1 MRISA
6 LTIRDF
12 KGIREV
18 SLDTDRE
25 LILVA
30 GKNGAGKS
38 SALDA
43 ITVLLMGKDAM
54 PAEPI
59 RRGSDSGEI
68 VAKLDGFIVKRTF
81 TRKEDGTFG
90 GSLTITSPDGA
101 KYPSPQGWLDAR
113 INALG
118 CDPIAFMASKPAEQ
132 AETLRKI
139 AGVDVTAIDA
149 ARKSAFDSRT
159 EIGRVG
165 KLEVGA
171 LDAMP
176 HYDDAPDTEVEPE
189 VVSPAL
195 VTAPVVSAAAI
206 ADELSAAQR
215 TVESK
220 ASARRLADEKARQ
233 HVEAEQRAAREAA
246 EIDRMLAEIAARQAA
261 LTNLQT
267 AAQIA
272 NAAATEAASAA
283 AALPVIDPAPIRE
296 RLTAVEQTN
305 AAAAAEAAAK
315 NAAAVQAANEANA
328 AARKLAAEVNAKVR
342 ANAARKVQA
351 EKVAAG
357 RAAYAAKTAEI
368 AALDTQRANLLAAA
382 KFPVDGLGF
391 ATDGTVTFDGI
402 PLAQANEA
410 TKIRVS
416 MAIALA
422 GDKPG
427 KIVLIRNG
435 SQLDEDSMALVADLA
450 HTAGAQL
457 FIERVGTGDAGA
469 VVIKDGGVA

>member
-68 VAKLDGFIVKRTF
+68 VAKLDGFTVKRTF
-81 TRKEDGTFG
+81 TRKDDGTFG

-149 ARKSAFDSRT
+149 ARKSAFDIRT

-176 HYDDAPDTEVEPE
+176 HYDDAPDAEVEPE
-189 VVSPAL
+189 VVSPVL

-206 ADELSAAQR
+206 AAELAAADATAQARRDADRKVDELTGVAGRKVAERDSLNDELSALRKKIAE
-215 TVESK
+215 VE
-220 ASARRLADEKARQ
+220 
-233 HVEAEQRAAREAA
+233 
-246 EIDRMLAEIAARQAA
+246 
-261 LTNLQT
+261 
-267 AAQIA
+267 
-272 NAAATEAASAA
+272 AA
-283 AALPVIDPAPIRE
+283 AARATEEASRLAAEVINASDAALKVAVIDPTPIRE
-296 RLTAVEQTN
+296 RLAAVEQTN